1 MKIEWARVTWYS
13 KLLALILFVL
23 FPLTGFYLGMWY
35 QKAIS
40 PPKQIQTDTIPDKD
54 KPNETNVVQNRNK
67 SCNKP
72 TIIIVKL
79 YFSKE
84 KADKYF
90 QMNGLSFQEAPEA
103 PLDVSRIGSLVVDVG
118 VGNDTY
124 WINKIRE
131 DGVGIAVYDTV
142 GCDF

>member
-1 MKIEWARVTWYS
+1 MKIEWTKVTWYS

-23 FPLTGFYLGMWY
+23 LPLTGFYLGIWY

-40 PPKQIQTDTIPDKD
+40 SPKQVQTDTIPDKD

-67 SCNKP
+67 SCNRP

-79 YFSKE
+79 YLSRE

-90 QMNGLSFQEAPEA
+90 QMNGLSLQEA
-103 PLDVSRIGSLVVDVG
+103 PLDVSHIGSLVVDVG

-124 WINKIRE
+124 WINKIKE
-131 DGVGIAVYDTV
+131 DGVGIAVYNTV
-142 GCDF
+142 